1 MKRLILIL
9 GLALVTP
16 GCLAAAV
23 VGGAYVIGK
32 NKEAKATK
40 TAARLDYI
48 QKRRAAGATD
58 AMILEEIRVTD
69 PEWYGEIEKAGGKL
83 PPKGD

>member
-1 MKRLILIL
+1 MRAIILIL
-9 GLALVTP
+9 MLATTP

-40 TAARLDYI
+40 AAARLDYI

-69 PEWYGEIEKAGGKL
+69 PEWYGEIQKAGGKL
-83 PPKGD
+83 PAQEE